1 MVYYNYAVCQL
12 CTVFLIMQLASQ
24 ILFNTFFIFQNERSH
39 LKNLILVKL
48 LKRLIKLRNQK
59 LIYKLT
65 EIAKFKDFRNMMN
78 FTFIKYILKTSRLY
92 KIKNLL

>member
-24 ILFNTFFIFQNERSH
+24 ILFEERSH